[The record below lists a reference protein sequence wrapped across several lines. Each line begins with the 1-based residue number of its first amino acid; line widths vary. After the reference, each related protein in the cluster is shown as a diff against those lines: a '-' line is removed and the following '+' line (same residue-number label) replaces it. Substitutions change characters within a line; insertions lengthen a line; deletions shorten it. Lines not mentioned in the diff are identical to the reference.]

1 MNQFKLYFKTK
12 WICHFSSPMF
22 VVFRYL
28 VKKQNIHKHEKQE
41 NLTFCNFCSSLL
53 TSTEGLVENLEMVEL
68 DRDNLR
74 SLCKW
79 MEMEREFFFFST
91 FSDYLIFQISS
102 FSFFP
107 FSSILIPSL
116 HFLSLYFTLLFSNSI
131 CPLSKCQK
139 TQRLFNW
146 TMSNQEVGIVQTCV
160 YLTGKVKVLNTVQN
174 SIVQNKTTD

>member
-1 MNQFKLYFKTK
+1 
-12 WICHFSSPMF
+12 MF
-22 VVFRYL
+22 VLFRYL
-28 VKKQNIHKHEKQE
+28 VKKQNIHKHEKQD
-41 NLTFCNFCSSLL
+41 NLTFCNFCSSSITSTERQVEHCSSSL
-53 TSTEGLVENLEMVEL
+53 TSTEGQVEYPEMVEL
-68 DRDNLR
+68 DRNNLR

-91 FSDYLIFQISS
+91 FSDYLIFHISS

-107 FSSILIPSL
+107 FSYILIPSL

-174 SIVQNKTTD
+174 SIVQNITTD